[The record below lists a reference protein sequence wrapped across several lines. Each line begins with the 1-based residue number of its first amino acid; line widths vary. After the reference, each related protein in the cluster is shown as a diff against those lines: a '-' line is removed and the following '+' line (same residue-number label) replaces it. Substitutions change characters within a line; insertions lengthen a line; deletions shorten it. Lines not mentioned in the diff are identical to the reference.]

1 MDVYRSGEFPVVGHL
16 FAFTDYMILVI
27 TRMKISAAKLLE
39 LSQTIASLIGS
50 MRGEPG
56 CRRFEFCQNVENE
69 NELYLLAEWEN
80 QESLKNH
87 LMSDRFRVLR
97 GAMNLLREP
106 YEMQFHTL
114 LPPAGMEG
122 LKRLMAPPLGND

>member
-1 MDVYRSGEFPVVGHL
+1 
-16 FAFTDYMILVI
+16 MILVI

-50 MRGEPG
+50 MRVEPG

-87 LMSDRFRVLR
+87 LLSDRFRVLR

-114 LPPAGMEG
+114 LPPAGMES
-122 LKRLMAPPLGND
+122 